1 MRKFLNENYKTFIY
15 SIVILIVLL
24 YPMPYYISNGGGISD
39 LNDKFKI
46 EDGYKSKGSFN
57 LSYVT
62 QLDATLSSYML
73 SYVIP
78 NWEREEASLYQYNE
92 EESMEDINNRGKL
105 QLQRANQNSVI
116 LAYTKANREI
126 TINSKKYYIAYLFN
140 NDIKNIKVGDEVLA
154 VNDKKIDNLE
164 SLKEEITNSDI
175 VKVTVKRNDKEYTEE
190 VKPIIENGVKYI
202 GLSFFETYDYTVNPE
217 ISFSFDLNESG
228 SSAGLMTTLAI
239 YNALIPEDLT
249 HGKKI
254 AGTGSISLDGTVSEI
269 GGVEYKLLGA
279 VYGKADIFFV
289 PKGENF
295 DDCIRLKKEKNYD
308 IEVVGVSTIDDA
320 INYLKNLK

>member
-1 MRKFLNENYKTFIY
+1 MRRFLNENYKTFIY

-39 LNDKFKI
+39 LNDKFSIK
-46 EDGYKSKGSFN
+46 DGYESKGSFN

-73 SYVIP
+73 SYIVP
-78 NWEREEASLYQYNE
+78 NWEREEASLYQFNE

-105 QLQRANQNSVI
+105 QLKRANQNSVI
-116 LAYTKANREI
+116 LAYTKANKEI
-126 TINSKKYYIAYLFN
+126 TINSKKYYVAYLFN
-140 NDIKNIKVGDEVLA
+140 TNIKTLKVGDELVS
-154 VNDKKIDNLE
+154 VNDKEID
-164 SLKEEITNSDI
+164 DI
-175 VKVTVKRNDKEYTEE
+175 EKVRDEVANNDTIKVTVKRNDKEYTEE
-190 VKPIIENGVKYI
+190 VKPIIEEGVKFI
-202 GLSFFETYDYTVNPE
+202 GISFFEIYDYEVSPE
-217 ISFSFDLNESG
+217 INFSFDLNESG

-254 AGTGSISLDGTVSEI
+254 AGTGSINIDGTVSEI
-269 GGVEYKLLGA
+269 GGVNYKLLGA
-279 VYGKADIFFV
+279 VYGNADIFFV
-289 PKGENF
+289 PKGDNF
-295 DDCIRLKKEKNYD
+295 EDCIKLKKEKNYD

>member
-24 YPMPYYISNGGGISD
+24 YPMPYYISNGGGIDD
-39 LNDKFKI
+39 LNKKFSV
-46 EDGYKSKGSFN
+46 ENGYESKGSFN

-73 SYVIP
+73 SYIVP
-78 NWEREEASLYQYNE
+78 NWEREEASLYQYTE

-116 LAYTKANREI
+116 LAYTKAGKEI
-126 TINSKKYYIAYLFN
+126 TINSKDYYIAYIFN
-140 NDIKNIKVGDEVLA
+140 NNIKNLKVGDKLVSI
-154 VNDKKIDNLE
+154 NDKTIDDLE
-164 SLKEEITNSDI
+164 LIREEVINNET
-175 VKVTVKRNDKEYTEE
+175 VKVTVLRNNKEYTEE
-190 VKPIIENGVKYI
+190 VQTFIEDNIKYMGI
-202 GLSFFETYDYTVNPE
+202 SFYEIYDYTVSPE
-217 ISFSFDLNESG
+217 INFSFDLNESG

-254 AGTGSISLDGTVSEI
+254 AGTGSISLNGDVSEI
-269 GGVEYKLLGA
+269 GGVNYKLLGA

-289 PKGENF
+289 PKGDNF
-295 DDCIRLKKEKNYD
+295 EECIKLKKEKNYD
-308 IEVVGVSTIDDA
+308 IEVVGVSTVDDA